1 MMHEGSPDLAVPLAF
16 PSALLSLQSRNAFP
30 RRNAEHDADLYA
42 LGMDA
47 TLAESNS
54 TPNRRRFFF
63 RINRQVGW
71 VCAVLLG
78 CAASSTSLAQGSS
91 GLCRYPDISKDS
103 IVFVYGNDLWLVP
116 KAGGVARPIANP
128 SGFEGSPRFS
138 PDGKSIAFR
147 GNYDSAADI
156 YTLPISGG
164 IPQRVTH
171 HPSAES
177 LCDWTPDGSGL
188 ILASSAL
195 EGLARAQ
202 KLYTVPAAGGLPTQL
217 PVPYGANGSLDRTGE
232 WLAYTPHSTD
242 TRTWKR
248 YRGGMATDVWI
259 YNIKTNESKRIT
271 DWEGTDTLP
280 MWHGRKVYFL
290 SDRNAEDTNV
300 LNVFSYDI
308 DGGKTEQITH
318 FKGTDVKWSA
328 IGPDTDGAGEMVFQ
342 WGDHIYR
349 LDLAT
354 KQSVPVEISVPGDRD
369 AMRATTVNAATEI
382 QGSSI
387 SPSGKRVA
395 LVARG
400 DIWSA
405 PAELGTPRN
414 LTRTDSVFE
423 RSASWSPDGKTIAYF
438 SDATGEYELYTMSA
452 DQKSADGKI
461 SASPAPAVQITRD
474 GNAFRTAIAWTPDSK
489 SVVLQDK
496 SGNIDLVRL
505 ADGVTTH
512 LDRNPEGPRPVDISI
527 SHDSR
532 WIAWSRSCD
541 QTELEAIYL
550 YDTKETDAAKALTQ
564 VTSGFFSDS
573 EPTFDRKGDWLAFKS
588 SRNFAPKYGEFDT
601 TWIYDNSTVLLAV
614 PLKRDFKLPW
624 LPTSDE
630 EGQKDDAKPA
640 SAGATPP
647 SPADGARQG
656 GAPQGGRRRRGEL
669 SVAFDSFDT
678 AASDEVEVR
687 TQDASPVS
695 PAAGDWK
702 GSCKVGEVSVDF
714 TMTLSITAD
723 GTAEGTT
730 VSAHGTAAVK
740 GSFEAATNTL
750 RLTGSL
756 NAQTFE
762 IEGTITGDSMSGNMF
777 TTDEQGAR
785 IASPFTATR
794 VAANKGAA
802 DGSGNGAKKESR
814 KEVLI
819 DLDGFEA
826 RAVQLPVPAGAFGS
840 LGFNDKNELLYG
852 RDGSV
857 RILDLSEKTLAEK
870 TGATGL
876 RFDISADGKKLLL
889 GGRGGASIAT
899 AGAGATP
906 KPIVSTPMLSVVA
919 PAHEWKEILT
929 DAWRIMRDYFYDPG
943 MHKVDWLAIRA
954 KYEAMLP
961 SVVTR
966 EDLNFLIAEMIS
978 ELNVGHAYLQGTGDV
993 EEVDNRAVG
1002 LLGVAFARAT
1012 NEDGSTAAAWKLAK
1026 FFHGGAFDSDAR
1038 SPLQEQGLGV
1048 SEGDYLLAVNG
1059 VAIDP
1064 MVDPWAPFV
1073 GLAGKSVVLTVSKK
1087 PLLDADAKDIVVAT
1101 IASEENLH
1109 YRDWVESKRQMV
1121 ESLSDGKVGYIYVPN
1136 TGTDGQT
1143 ELVRQFFGQ
1152 RTKPA
1157 LLIDD
1162 RWNGGGQIPTRF
1174 IELLNRPVTNFWA
1187 RRDARDYAWPPDGH
1201 RGPMA
1206 MLINGLAG
1214 SGGDMFPWLFKA
1226 NKLGPVIGTRTWGG
1240 LVGISGNP
1248 GLLDGGTISVPTFGF
1263 YETDGTWGVE
1273 GHGVDPDIEVL
1284 DDPALMTDGKDPQ
1297 LAKAVEVLLQ
1307 QLGERPYTPT
1317 PKPAYPDRRG
1327 MGIPTTDR

>member
-1 MMHEGSPDLAVPLAF
+1 
-16 PSALLSLQSRNAFP
+16 
-30 RRNAEHDADLYA
+30 
-42 LGMDA
+42 MDA
-47 TLAESNS
+47 ILAESNS
-54 TPNRRRFFF
+54 TPNRRQFNLSITQRLS
-63 RINRQVGW
+63 Q
-71 VCAVLLG
+71 A
-78 CAASSTSLAQGSS
+78 CAALLACTATSITLAQSSS

-116 KAGGVARPIANP
+116 KSGGVARPIANP
-128 SGFEGSPRFS
+128 AGFEGSPRFS

-147 GNYDSAADI
+147 GNYDSAADL
-156 YTLPISGG
+156 YTLPIEGG
-164 IPQRVTH
+164 VPHRVTH

-177 LCDWTPDGSGL
+177 LCDWTPDGASL
-188 ILASSAL
+188 VLASSAL

-202 KLYTVPAAGGLPTQL
+202 KLYTVPATGGLPTPL
-217 PVPYGANGSLDRTGE
+217 PVPYGASGSLDRTGE

-354 KQSVPVEISVPGDRD
+354 KQSVPVEIAVPGDRE
-369 AMRATTVNAATEI
+369 AMRATTVDAAGDM

-414 LTRTDSVFE
+414 LTRTDGVFE
-423 RSASWSPDGKTIAYF
+423 RSATWSPDGKSIAYF
-438 SDATGEYELYTMSA
+438 SDATGEYELYTMAA
-452 DQKSADGKI
+452 DLKSADGRV
-461 SASPAPAVQITRD
+461 SASPAPAVQVTKN
-474 GNAFRTAIAWTPDSK
+474 GTAFRTAISWTPDSK
-489 SVVLQDK
+489 SVVVQDK
-496 SGNIDLVRL
+496 AGNIDLVKL
-505 ADGVTTH
+505 ESGAITH

-532 WIAWSRSCD
+532 WITWSRSCD

-550 YDTKETDAAKALTQ
+550 YDTKEADAAKALTQ

-573 EPTFDRKGDWLAFKS
+573 EPTFDRKGDWLVFKS
-588 SRNFAPKYGEFDT
+588 SRSFTPKYGEFDT
-601 TWIYDNSTVLLAV
+601 TWIYDNATVLLAV
-614 PLKRDFKLPW
+614 PLKKDFKLPW

-640 SAGATPP
+640 SAGETPAATPE
-647 SPADGARQG
+647 GARQG
-656 GAPQGGRRRRGEL
+656 GPPQGGRRRRGEFT
-669 SVAFDSFDT
+669 VASDSFESGST
-678 AASDEVEVR
+678 ELNEVLV
-687 TQDASPVS
+687 QDAAPIS

-702 GSCKVGEVSVDF
+702 GACQIGAVSVDF
-714 TMTLSITAD
+714 TMTLTVAAD
-723 GTAEGTT
+723 GAVEGNT
-730 VSAHGTAAVK
+730 VSAHGNATVK
-740 GSFEAATNTL
+740 GSFDTASKTL
-750 RLTGSL
+750 RLTGAL
-756 NAQTFE
+756 NGQTFE
-762 IEGTITGDSMSGNMF
+762 IEGTIDGDSMTGNMF
-777 TTDEQGAR
+777 TTDEEGAR
-785 IASPFTATR
+785 VTSPFTATR
-794 VAANKGAA
+794 TSPSKGAA
-802 DGSGNGAKKESR
+802 GEAGNGPKKETK

-819 DLDGFEA
+819 DLEGFES
-826 RAVQLPVPAGAFGS
+826 RAVQLPAAAGAFGS

-857 RILDLSEKTLAEK
+857 RILDLSEKSLPEK

-876 RFDISADGKKLLL
+876 RFDVSADGKKLLL
-889 GGRGGASIAT
+889 GGRGGASIAAAST
-899 AGAGATP
+899 GATP
-906 KPIVSTPMLSVVA
+906 KPIVTAPMLAVVY
-919 PAHEWKEILT
+919 PAHEWKEILV

-943 MHKVDWLAIRA
+943 MHKVDWNAIRA

-978 ELNVGHAYLQGTGDV
+978 ELNVGHAYLQGAGDV
-993 EEVDNRAVG
+993 EEVDTRTVG

-1012 NEDGSTAAAWKLAK
+1012 NEDGSTAPAWKLAK

-1038 SPLQEQGLGV
+1038 SPLQAQGLGV

-1064 MVDPWAPFV
+1064 SVDPWTPFV

-1087 PLLDADAKDIVVAT
+1087 PALDADAKDIVVTT
-1101 IASEENLH
+1101 IASEDNLH
-1109 YRDWVESKRQMV
+1109 YRDWVETKRKMV
-1121 ESLSDGKVGYIYVPN
+1121 ETLSGGKVGYIYVPN
-1136 TGTDGQT
+1136 TGVDGQT

-1174 IELLNRPVTNFWA
+1174 IELLDRPATNFWA

-1226 NKLGPVIGTRTWGG
+1226 GKLGPVIGTRTWGG

-1263 YETDGTWGVE
+1263 YEVDGTWGVE
-1273 GHGVDPDIEVL
+1273 GHGVDPDIEVI
-1284 DDPALMTDGKDPQ
+1284 DDPALMTEGRDPQ

-1307 QLGERPYTPT
+1307 QLSERPYKPT

-1327 MGIPTTDR
+1327 MGLPVSDH